1 MINPRK
7 ILVIKSEISQLKMV
21 ENFLMEVF
29 KEFKLSQKNFN
40 NVFLCISEAV
50 VNSIEHGNK
59 NDKDKTVSI
68 GVDCNEN
75 QIEVYI
81 KDEGDGFNME
91 ILEDPTDKLNIKKES
106 GRGIHIIKSLSDK
119 IEYNSKGNFIRFK
132 IICSG

>member
-7 ILVIKSEISQLKMV
+7 ILVIKSEISQLKKV
-21 ENFLMEVF
+21 ENFLFEVF

-40 NVFLCISEAV
+40 KVFLCISEAV
-50 VNSIEHGNK
+50 INSIEHGNK
-59 NDKDKTVSI
+59 NNKDKTASI

-81 KDEGDGFNME
+81 QDEGDGFNME
-91 ILEDPTDKLNIKKES
+91 ILKDPTHKSNIRKES

-119 IEYNSKGNFIRFK
+119 IEYNNKENFIWFK